1 MIALNVRRDRG
12 GSKIASVTLAFI
24 WLLAATGLR
33 VGHITIRTEPL
44 FDAAEAS
51 RGAIYRVANEL
62 AVPTR
67 AELIRRFLL
76 FREGEPFDDV
86 RLRESERNL
95 RAFEFLKS
103 ATITA
108 GPPHDGVVDVTVA
121 TQDEWTTNVTVDY
134 SDDGGR
140 SLYAAEVTQ
149 EDLFG
154 SGAAIDVRYGTD
166 RERRTRSL
174 ELTHPALFGAYWS
187 GDALYSRNSD
197 GNEERLAIE
206 RPLFSTGQRFTAYA
220 GFDHLLRDSR
230 IYANG
235 EASSI
240 FRQEHRELR
249 LAYGD
254 VIAASR
260 AASTRLIAGVD
271 VLRDELTQR
280 QGIAPDNRRFA
291 FLEGGIDYTAVDE
304 LVLDH
309 IDYGMRE
316 QDFNL
321 GAHASFIA
329 GAGAGVRRV
338 RSALGIGR
346 RLTPR
351 AFILTQLSASTR
363 SGNTNRNALVSSDT
377 RLVWRSGETRPAT
390 FAARLRVDAASDAD
404 RDVQFFADGQNGL
417 RAYPNFA
424 FAGTHRVVV
433 NAEERLFLGREWLQL
448 FEPGVAV
455 FADSGTA
462 TNDTLA
468 LRRMR
473 TDAGAGLRLSIA
485 RYNSTMIRVD
495 FAYAF
500 NDSPLG
506 KRGVVVTLATSQAF

>member
-1 MIALNVRRDRG
+1 M
-12 GSKIASVTLAFI
+12 TPAFI

-51 RGAIYRVANEL
+51 RGAIYRLANEL

-67 AELIRRFLL
+67 AQLIRQFLL
-76 FREGEPFDDV
+76 FREGEAFEEA

-95 RAFEFLKS
+95 RALAFLKS

-108 GPPHDGVVDVTVA
+108 GPPHDGAVDVTVA

-140 SLYAAEVTQ
+140 SLYAVDVTQ

-154 SGAAIDVRYGTD
+154 SGASIDVRYGTD

-174 ELTHPALFGAYWS
+174 ELTHPALFGAYWN

-206 RPLFSTGQRFTAYA
+206 RPLFSTAQRYTALA
-220 GFDHLLRDSR
+220 SFDHTLRDSR

-235 EASSI
+235 EVASL

-254 VIAASR
+254 VVAATEH
-260 AASTRLIAGVD
+260 ATTRLLAGVD
-271 VLRDELTQR
+271 VLRDDFTAR
-280 QGIAPDNRRFA
+280 QGVAPDDRRFTLVEA
-291 FLEGGIDYTAVDE
+291 GIDHTGIDE
-304 LVLDH
+304 IVLDH
-309 IDYGMRE
+309 VDDGLRE

-329 GAGAGVRRV
+329 GAGGGVRRV
-338 RSALGIGR
+338 RGALGVGH
-346 RLTPR
+346 RLGPR
-351 AFILTQLSASTR
+351 AFVVTQFGASTR
-363 SGNTNRNALVSSDT
+363 SGNVNRNALVSSDT
-377 RLVWRSGETRPAT
+377 RLVWRSGDTWPAT
-390 FAARLRVDAASDAD
+390 FVARLRADAASDAD
-404 RDVQFFADGQNGL
+404 RDLQFFADGQNGL

-424 FAGTHRVVV
+424 FAGTRRLLV

-462 TNDTLA
+462 TNGALA
-468 LRRMR
+468 LRRMH
-473 TDAGAGLRLSIA
+473 TDAGVGVRLSIA
-485 RYNSTMIRVD
+485 RYNATMIRAD
-495 FAYAF
+495 LAWAF
-500 NDSPLG
+500 DDNPLG
-506 KRGVVVTLATSQAF
+506 KRGFVVTIATSQAF